1 MTLFTG
7 TVGFY
12 RQYRPGIPEEVA
24 VVLDQAAPQARPRRL
39 LDVGTGTGLVAESLL
54 GRFDDIIAIDNDAE
68 MLAAAESA
76 LRPAL
81 PSGSELTLIETT
93 AEDFVPPA
101 GWRADLVTICRAF
114 HWLDQAAVLR
124 LLDQQVTPHGA
135 VAIFGDNS
143 FWAADSSWKRDV
155 RAVVQEFLGEERRA
169 GAGTF
174 NHHDRP
180 YSEIMAESPFCEVEE
195 IRVPVHR
202 TWTADSVLGYLYS
215 TTFAAPHLFGDRLG
229 EFETSVKAA
238 LAEHSGDDTFPEDNE
253 FLIRIGRRP
262 QE

>member
-24 VVLDQAAPQARPRRL
+24 AVLDHAAPQARRRRL
-39 LDVGTGTGLVAESLL
+39 LDIGTGTGLVAESLL

-81 PSGSELTLIETT
+81 PSGSELTLVETT

-124 LLDQQVTPHGA
+124 LLDHQVTVQGA

-143 FWAADSSWKRDV
+143 FWAADSAWKQDV
-155 RAVVQEFLGEERRA
+155 RSVVQEFLGEERRA
-169 GAGTF
+169 GTGTF
-174 NHHDRP
+174 KHHDRP
-180 YSEIMAESPFCEVEE
+180 YSEIMAESPFSVVEE

-202 TWTADSVLGYLYS
+202 TWTAESVLGYLYS

-229 EFETSVKAA
+229 EFETSVKAV
-238 LAEHSGDDTFPEDNE
+238 LAEHSDDDTFPEDNE

-262 QE
+262 RE

>member
-24 VVLDQAAPQARPRRL
+24 AALDHAAPQARPRRL
-39 LDVGTGTGLVAESLL
+39 LDIGTGTGLVAESLL

-81 PSGSELTLIETT
+81 PSGSELALVETT

-101 GWRADLVTICRAF
+101 AWRADLVTICRAF

-124 LLDQQVTPHGA
+124 LLDRQVTPHGA
-135 VAIFGDNS
+135 VAVFGDNS

-174 NHHDRP
+174 KHHDRP
-180 YSEIMAESPFCEVEE
+180 YSEIMAESPFSAVEE

-202 TWTADSVLGYLYS
+202 TWTAESVLGYLYS
-215 TTFAAPHLFGDRLG
+215 TTFAAPHLFGDSLG
-229 EFETSVKAA
+229 EFETSVKAV
-238 LAEHSGDDTFPEDNE
+238 LAEHSDDDTFPEDNE

-262 QE
+262 RE